1 LKFDKNTKWDCTIIG
16 AGIIGLTT
24 AYKYQ
29 KLFPNKKV
37 LLIEKEKQI
46 FMHQSGRNSGV
57 IHSGIYYEP
66 DSYKAKNCIKGYD
79 QLISFA
85 KKNKVPFKITGKL
98 IIASQE
104 SDLSTLE
111 KLFKNG
117 VKNGLDGIKIL
128 DKNEALKIEPYCKN
142 IIKAL
147 YVPQSGIINYKIIGN
162 KLLEKFK
169 VLGGTVNLSTELFK
183 FTKIKN
189 FVNIQT
195 NQGEIKSK
203 KIIICSGISV
213 DNFLSTSLKEKYRI
227 FPFKGEYYYLRPSA
241 KKYIKGLVYP
251 VPNLQFPFLGVHLTK
266 TIDGE
271 VEAGPNAVLSFS
283 RYGYNKTSF
292 NFKDFF
298 KIISWKGFWIFSLR
312 FWKIGLF
319 EMYRSISKR
328 QFTKSIQSLLPEIK
342 ESDLIRGKSG
352 IRAQIMMSNGN
363 LMDDFMIENDQNV
376 YTVINAPSPAATSA
390 FAISEQIINYIHKNE
405 S

>member
-1 LKFDKNTKWDCTIIG
+1 MKFDKNTKWDCTIIG

-29 KLFPNKKV
+29 KLFPNEKV

-66 DSYKAKNCIKGYD
+66 NSYKAKNCIKGYD
-79 QLISFA
+79 ELISFA

-117 VKNGLDGIKIL
+117 VKNGLEGIKIL

-169 VLGGTVNLSTELFK
+169 VLGGTVNLSTQLFK
-183 FTKIKN
+183 FTRIKN

-251 VPNLQFPFLGVHLTK
+251 VPNLKFPFLGVHLTK

-271 VEAGPNAVLSFS
+271 VEAGPNAVLSLS

-292 NFKDFF
+292 NLKDFF

-328 QFTKSIQSLLPEIK
+328 EFTKSIQSLLPEIK

-352 IRAQIMMSNGN
+352 IRAQIMMSDGN
-363 LMDDFMIENDQNV
+363 LMDDFMIEHDQNI

>member
-1 LKFDKNTKWDCTIIG
+1 MKFNKNTKWDCTIIG

-29 KLFPNKKV
+29 KLFPNQKV
-37 LLIEKEKQI
+37 LLIEKERQI

-79 QLISFA
+79 ELLRFA

-104 SDLSTLE
+104 SDINILE

-128 DKNEALKIEPYCKN
+128 DKMEALKIEPYCKN

-169 VLGGTVNLSTELFK
+169 VLGGTVNLGTKLFK

-251 VPNLQFPFLGVHLTK
+251 VPNLKFPFLGVHLTK

-271 VEAGPNAVLSFS
+271 VEAGPNAVLSLS

-292 NFKDFF
+292 NLKDFF

-319 EMYRSISKR
+319 EMYRSMSKR

>member
-1 LKFDKNTKWDCTIIG
+1 
-16 AGIIGLTT
+16 
-24 AYKYQ
+24 
-29 KLFPNKKV
+29 
-37 LLIEKEKQI
+37 
-46 FMHQSGRNSGV
+46 M
-57 IHSGIYYEP
+57 
-66 DSYKAKNCIKGYD
+66 
-79 QLISFA
+79 
-85 KKNKVPFKITGKL
+85 
-98 IIASQE
+98 
-104 SDLSTLE
+104 
-111 KLFKNG
+111 
-117 VKNGLDGIKIL
+117 
-128 DKNEALKIEPYCKN
+128 
-142 IIKAL
+142 
-147 YVPQSGIINYKIIGN
+147 
-162 KLLEKFK
+162 
-169 VLGGTVNLSTELFK
+169 
-183 FTKIKN
+183 
-189 FVNIQT
+189 
-195 NQGEIKSK
+195 
-203 KIIICSGISV
+203 

-251 VPNLQFPFLGVHLTK
+251 VPNLKFPFLGVHLTK

-271 VEAGPNAVLSFS
+271 VEAGPNAVLSLS

-292 NFKDFF
+292 NLKDFF

-319 EMYRSISKR
+319 EMYRSMSKR

>member
-1 LKFDKNTKWDCTIIG
+1 MKFNKNTKWDCTIIG

-29 KLFPNKKV
+29 KLFPNQKV
-37 LLIEKEKQI
+37 LLIEKERQI

-79 QLISFA
+79 ELLSFA

-104 SDLSTLE
+104 SDISILE

-169 VLGGTVNLSTELFK
+169 VLGGTVNLSTQLFK

-251 VPNLQFPFLGVHLTK
+251 VPNLKFPFLGVHLTK

-271 VEAGPNAVLSFS
+271 VEAGPNAVLSLS

-292 NFKDFF
+292 NLKDFF

-319 EMYRSISKR
+319 EMYRSMSKR

>member
-1 LKFDKNTKWDCTIIG
+1 LKFNKNTKWDCTIIG

-29 KLFPNKKV
+29 KLFPNQKV
-37 LLIEKEKQI
+37 LLIEKERQI

-79 QLISFA
+79 ELLSFA

-104 SDLSTLE
+104 SDISILE

-169 VLGGTVNLSTELFK
+169 VLGGTVNLSTQLFK

-251 VPNLQFPFLGVHLTK
+251 VPNLKFPFLGVHLTK

-271 VEAGPNAVLSFS
+271 VEAGPNAVLSLS

-292 NFKDFF
+292 NLKDFF

-319 EMYRSISKR
+319 EMYRSMSKR

>member
-1 LKFDKNTKWDCTIIG
+1 MKFNKNTKWDCTIIG

-29 KLFPNKKV
+29 KLFPNQKV
-37 LLIEKEKQI
+37 LLIEKERQI
-46 FMHQSGRNSGV
+46 FMHQSGRNSGC

-79 QLISFA
+79 ELLSFA

-104 SDLSTLE
+104 SDISILE

-169 VLGGTVNLSTELFK
+169 VLGGTVNLSTQLFK

-251 VPNLQFPFLGVHLTK
+251 VPNLKFPFLGVHLTK

-271 VEAGPNAVLSFS
+271 VEAGPNAVLSLS

-292 NFKDFF
+292 NLKDFF

-319 EMYRSISKR
+319 EMYRSMSKR

>member
-1 LKFDKNTKWDCTIIG
+1 MKFNKNTKWDCTIIG

-29 KLFPNKKV
+29 KLFTNQKV
-37 LLIEKEKQI
+37 LLIEKERQI

-79 QLISFA
+79 ELLSFA

-104 SDLSTLE
+104 SDISILE

-169 VLGGTVNLSTELFK
+169 VLGGTVNLSTQLFK

-251 VPNLQFPFLGVHLTK
+251 VPNLKFPFLGVHLTK

-271 VEAGPNAVLSFS
+271 VEAGPNAVLSLS

-292 NFKDFF
+292 NLKDFF

-319 EMYRSISKR
+319 EMYRSMSKR